1 MGGGAVSRA
10 GLVRAAPSPGLVLG
24 VTLTGVAVS
33 AVHYLDNY
41 VNYDAFPQAEAGPS
55 PSRSFIAVSWFVFTA
70 LAALAVWNHRRGAD
84 APAAVCLAVYS
95 LSGLVGLGHYTV
107 AGATEMVWWRQA
119 HVIADIVVGAAVLFL
134 AFAVWRSRGSRPS
147 TSPDVHRSTR

>member
-1 MGGGAVSRA
+1 
-10 GLVRAAPSPGLVLG
+10 LVLG
-24 VTLTGVAVS
+24 ITLTGVAVS

-41 VNYDAFPQAEAGPS
+41 VNYDSYPQAEAGPS
-55 PSRSFIAVSWFVFTA
+55 PSRTFIGVSWFVFTA

-84 APAAVCLAVYS
+84 ALAAVCLAVYS

-119 HVIADIVVGAAVLFL
+119 HVVADIVLGVVLLFL
-134 AFAVWRSRGSRPS
+134 AFAVWRSRGSRRPTSHDVPPS
-147 TSPDVHRSTR
+147 STR